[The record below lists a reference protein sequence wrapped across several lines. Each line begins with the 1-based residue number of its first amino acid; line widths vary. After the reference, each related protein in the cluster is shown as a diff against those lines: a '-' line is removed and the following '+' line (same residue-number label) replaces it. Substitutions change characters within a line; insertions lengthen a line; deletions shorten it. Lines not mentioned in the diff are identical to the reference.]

1 MYQRCKIALGTVRNT
16 SIKNLHM
23 QEVTFGTIA
32 LMLLNSGFSILCM
45 VALKVSSSIALSL
58 ITVLEFG
65 SESLGSQFHSILL
78 DPVLGNVNM
87 TITRTIISTLV
98 TDFKTLLCL

>member
-16 SIKNLHM
+16 STKNLHS

-32 LMLLNSGFSILCM
+32 LILLSSGFSILCM
-45 VALKVSSSIALSL
+45 VALKVSSLTVLSL

-65 SESLGSQFHSILL
+65 SELHGSLLHSILL
-78 DPVLGNVNM
+78 DPALGNVNM
-87 TITRTIISTLV
+87 TITHMIISTSV
-98 TDFKTLLCL
+98 TDFKNTPAK